1 MKVLLLDENKLNMD
15 KIDKMMRENAKDI
28 TIFKYITAFSF
39 ITGIYDEL
47 KGDVDLALI
56 HIKNNEDER
65 IRMARDV
72 QEYFP
77 HIKVI
82 FYSENKIYAENIF
95 KATPSFFFKIPWE
108 RELVNKAFEKVKKDI
123 SYDENNSIKI
133 VSKGQ
138 VIKLRFE
145 TINYMESSGR
155 KIYIYS
161 TNGDY
166 ETYSTMN
173 EMMEHLPDYFY
184 KCHRSYIVNLYKVT
198 SITKLGLS
206 ILDNNLVP
214 FSRDLKDDLKLRL
227 QEI

>member
-15 KIDKMMRENAKDI
+15 KLDKLMSENGKDI
-28 TIFKYITAFSF
+28 TIFKYITSFSF
-39 ITGIYDEL
+39 ITGIYDDL

-56 HIKNNEDER
+56 HIKNNDDER

-82 FYSENKIYAENIF
+82 FYSENIIYAENIF

-108 RELVNKAFEKVKKDI
+108 RELVNRAVERVKKDI

-145 TINYMESSGR
+145 TINYMESAGR

-161 TNGDY
+161 SSGSY

-173 EMMEHLPDYFY
+173 EMMEQLPKYFY
-184 KCHRSYIVNLYKVT
+184 KCHRSFIVNLYKVT

-206 ILDNNLVP
+206 ILENNIVP

>member
-15 KIDKMMRENAKDI
+15 KLDKLICENVKDI
-28 TIFKYITAFSF
+28 TIFKYITSFSF
-39 ITGIYDEL
+39 VTGIYDDL
-47 KGDVDLALI
+47 KGDVDLVLI

-82 FYSENKIYAENIF
+82 FYSENIIYAENIF
-95 KATPSFFFKIPWE
+95 KATPSFFFKIPLE
-108 RELVNKAFEKVKKDI
+108 KDLVNKAFERVKKDI

-145 TINYMESSGR
+145 TINYMESAGR

-161 TNGDY
+161 TSGNY

-173 EMMEHLPDYFY
+173 EMMGQLPDYFY
-184 KCHRSYIVNLYKVT
+184 KCHRSFIVNLYKVT

-206 ILDNNLVP
+206 ILENNLVP